1 MVTNSALSSIDEGEF
16 TAVNRME
23 NSRFCQ
29 PLVGETDIRDHLLF
43 QIRAPFAT
51 GGLEDLDYLWPTDF
65 DSLIVD
71 FDLQ

>member
-1 MVTNSALSSIDEGEF
+1 MVTNSALPSIDEGEF
-16 TAVNRME
+16 TDVNRMK

-29 PLVGETDIRDHLLF
+29 PLVGGANGGDRLLF

-51 GGLEDLDYLWPTDF
+51 GGLEDLDYLWSTGF

>member
-1 MVTNSALSSIDEGEF
+1 MGSEMCIRDREF
-16 TAVNRME
+16 TDVNSMK

-29 PLVGETDIRDHLLF
+29 PLVGWADSRDPLLF

>member
-1 MVTNSALSSIDEGEF
+1 MVTNSALPSIDEGEF
-16 TAVNRME
+16 TDVNRMK
-23 NSRFCQ
+23 NRRFCQ
-29 PLVGETDIRDHLLF
+29 LLVGEADSRDHLLF

-51 GGLEDLDYLWPTDF
+51 GGLEDLDYLWSTGF